1 MKMYEFPKFFRKK
14 TKKKPILT
22 KEFWKYKILGF
33 LRKNPRIF
41 EFYHKNLGSLPVFQA
56 KIYLFIRYILA

>member
-41 EFYHKNLGSLPVFQA
+41 EFYHKILGSSPVS
-56 KIYLFIRYILA
+56 